1 MNRKRKLDPS
11 TKVVRLE
18 GLCSGE
24 LDGEVVLMSLDQGRY
39 YGMDRIGTRIW
50 QLLETPLVISDLCD
64 QLQKEYNA
72 SPEECERDVLAFLN
86 QLTKANLLKVMD
98 ETAG

>member
-1 MNRKRKLDPS
+1 MNRKQKLAPS
-11 TKVVRLE
+11 TRVVRVE

-50 QLLETPLVISDLCD
+50 QLLETPFVVSDLCD
-64 QLQKEYNA
+64 QLRKEYDAN
-72 SPEECERDVLAFLN
+72 PEECERDVMAFLD
-86 QLTKANLLKVMD
+86 QLSKANLLKVMD
-98 ETAG
+98 EAAG

>member
-1 MNRKRKLDPS
+1 MNRKQKLAPS
-11 TKVVRLE
+11 TTVVRVE

-50 QLLETPLVISDLCD
+50 QLLETPFVVSDLCD
-64 QLQKEYNA
+64 QLQKEYDAN
-72 SPEECERDVLAFLN
+72 PEECERDVMAFLD
-86 QLTKANLLKVMD
+86 QLSKANLLKVMD
-98 ETAG
+98 EAAG